1 MYFRVSSVLWD
12 VMVVKK
18 FMCNNVRE
26 EGGETI
32 SSSQSRRE
40 DLAEEKGVCG

>member
-1 MYFRVSSVLWD
+1 MFQGVLGALGCD
-12 VMVVKK
+12 GGKEVHVQQ
-18 FMCNNVRE
+18 RE
-26 EGGETI
+26 GGGGETM